1 MGERP
6 PSGTRQPAIHGWTT
20 GDWQPTGGN
29 THVFRPSPSQNR
41 KSLGK
46 EGRWGGGGGSLSSE
60 RCLLTFPNILK

>member
-20 GDWQPTGGN
+20 GDWQPTGGK
-29 THVFRPSPSQNR
+29 THVFRPSPSQKR
-41 KSLGK
+41 K
-46 EGRWGGGGGSLSSE
+46 EGRWGGSLSSE